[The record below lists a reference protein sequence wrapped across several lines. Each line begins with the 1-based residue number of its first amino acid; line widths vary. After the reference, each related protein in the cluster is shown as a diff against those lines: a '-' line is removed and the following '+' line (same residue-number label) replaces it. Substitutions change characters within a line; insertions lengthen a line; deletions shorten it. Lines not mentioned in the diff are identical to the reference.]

1 MRDMVNAGVP
11 ERVAM
16 SISGHRTRGV
26 FQRYHIVAPA
36 ADQRRALRATQA
48 HRAAVLADSDPPA
61 GRARVADAQDLRHLG
76 PRWAAGRIV

>member
-1 MRDMVNAGVP
+1 
-11 ERVAM
+11 M

-61 GRARVADAQDLRHLG
+61 GRARV
-76 PRWAAGRIV
+76 